1 MSDTQIT
8 EISLMPP
15 TTRRDDRLRYLIA
28 VPGAWAKRNLFSSW
42 SSTAITLLLG
52 YFLCRTAISAIE
64 WGILQA
70 VWTAPPRDS
79 EACRIMQG
87 SGACW
92 ALVHEKLRFILFGP
106 YPFAEQWRPA
116 AAILVF
122 LSLYLVSALRSFWRP
137 AIILIWA
144 AGLAAIVVLMRGGI
158 FGLPLVP
165 TDAWGGLP
173 ITLILA
179 TFGITAAFPLAVFV
193 ALGRRSPLPVIRW
206 LCVSYVELI
215 RGVPLISLLFVAS
228 VIFPLFMPDGIH
240 LDKLLRA
247 QVAIILFAGAYLAEV
262 IRGGLQSLPKGQFEA
277 ADALGLAYH
286 QKITRIIL
294 PQALRKVIP
303 PLVNTFIAL
312 FKDTS
317 LVSIVGIFDLLTAA
331 KTSISEPIWQ
341 GFSIEVYATVAAIYF
356 IFCYAMSRYSRSLE
370 TKLRISHR
378 A

>member
-1 MSDTQIT
+1 MSDMQKA
-8 EISLMPP
+8 ERLLVSP
-15 TTRRDDRLRYLIA
+15 TRLID
-28 VPGAWAKRNLFSSW
+28 GARFVVTSSGSWAKRNLFSSW

-52 YFLCRTAISAIE
+52 YLLCRAAISAVE
-64 WGILQA
+64 WGIFRA

-92 ALVHEKLRFILFGP
+92 ALVNEKLRFILFGP
-106 YPFAEQWRPA
+106 YPFAQQWRPSA
-116 AAILVF
+116 AVLLF
-122 LSLYLVSALRSFWRP
+122 LSLYFVSARRSFWRRE
-137 AIILIWA
+137 IVLIWM
-144 AGLAAIVVLMRGGI
+144 AGLTAIAVLMRGGV
-158 FGLPLVP
+158 FGLPAVP

-173 ITLILA
+173 VTLILA
-179 TFGITAAFPLAVFV
+179 TFGITVAFPLAVFV
-193 ALGRRSPLPVIRW
+193 ALGRRSPLPVLRW
-206 LCVSYVELI
+206 LCISYVELI

-228 VIFPLFMPDGIH
+228 VIFPLFVPEGMNF
-240 LDKLLRA
+240 DKLVRA

-286 QKITRIIL
+286 QKITKIIL

-341 GFSIEVYATVAAIYF
+341 GFSIEVYAVVAAIYF
-356 IFCYAMSRYSRSLE
+356 TFCYAMSRYSRSLE
-370 TKLRISHR
+370 TTLQISRR